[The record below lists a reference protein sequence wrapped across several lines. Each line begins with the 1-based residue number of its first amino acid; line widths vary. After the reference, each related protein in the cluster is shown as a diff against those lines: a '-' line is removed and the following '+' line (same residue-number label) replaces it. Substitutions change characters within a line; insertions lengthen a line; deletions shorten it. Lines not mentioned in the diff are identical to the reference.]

1 MKKILSWFTLC
12 ALLLTASGCSN
23 ASTPDN
29 ATPANTDARLTTQA
43 DNTTASVAGTDTS
56 KSTRS
61 KPLVVYFSCTGN
73 TKAAALQIADKVGA
87 DIYEIVP
94 AQPYTDDDLD
104 YNNDN
109 CRANKEMN
117 DASARPAIGGQSVDL
132 TDYDTILLG
141 YPIWWG
147 TMPRIINTFVEA
159 YDLSGKVV
167 LPFCTSGSSSISQSV
182 NDLRQ
187 AAPKADVRDGLRISG
202 SDEDSLVQ
210 WLNQNHIAA

>member
-12 ALLLTASGCSN
+12 ALLLTAAGCSK

-29 ATPANTDARLTTQA
+29 TTSTNTDARLSTQA
-43 DNTTASVAGTDTS
+43 DNTASSTANTDTS
-56 KSTRS
+56 QSAHSKS
-61 KPLVVYFSCTGN
+61 LVVYFSCTGN
-73 TKAAALQIADKVGA
+73 TKAATQQIADKLGA
-87 DIYEIVP
+87 DVYEIMP
-94 AQPYTDDDLD
+94 AQPYTEDDID

-109 CRANKEMN
+109 CRANREMN

-132 TDYDTILLG
+132 ANYDTILLD

-159 YDLSGKVV
+159 HDLSGKVV
-167 LPFCTSGSSSISQSV
+167 LPFCTSGGSSISQSV
-182 NDLRQ
+182 SDLRQ

-202 SDEDSLVQ
+202 SDEDSITQ
-210 WLNQNHIAA
+210 WLDKNHMTA